1 MIVYNSEVHFNIMKA
16 KVLKAIIT
24 GGKDQFGVWIENVP
38 GAYGAGDTVEETKNS
53 LLEGIELLK
62 EGGIDVPKELT
73 EPYEIE
79 FSFDTSGF
87 LKYYSKFISFAGM
100 KEITGINQKQLWSY
114 ASGYRNPSKETSKKI
129 FNSIQEFSKEI
140 GQIHF
145 SF

>member
-1 MIVYNSEVHFNIMKA
+1 MKKNI
-16 KVLKAIIT
+16 LKAIIT

-38 GAYGAGDTVEETKNS
+38 GVYGAGDTVEETKNS
-53 LLEGIELLK
+53 LLEAIKLLK
-62 EGGIDVPKELT
+62 EEGDKLFS

-79 FSFDTSGF
+79 FTFDTSGF
-87 LKYYSKFISFAGM
+87 LKYYSKYISFAGM

-114 ASGYRNPSKETSKKI
+114 AAGYRNPSKETSKKI

-140 GQIHF
+140 GKVHF